1 MASFSYENYHHCH
14 LQCYL
19 KMRELFKA
27 LLDSLSLDSLARLSK
42 NCENEDFYK
51 KIVHQLGT

>member
-1 MASFSYENYHHCH
+1 
-14 LQCYL
+14 
-19 KMRELFKA
+19 MRELFKA

-51 KIVHQLGT
+51 IIVHQLGT